1 MGPNS
6 DHIYHTDE
14 VAAELGYHSQGG
26 NALDQSLPSGK
37 RLHNYGKSQ
46 CLMGNLTISMAII
59 KFANCKRLPGRVF
72 WLIECWEKNL
82 TQRYP
87 EWPKGFSFGWVV

>member
-37 RLHNYGKSQ
+37 RLHNYGKSPL
-46 CLMGNLTISMAII
+46 LMAKLSY
-59 KFANCKRLPGRVF
+59 F
-72 WLIECWEKNL
+72 
-82 TQRYP
+82 
-87 EWPKGFSFGWVV
+87 EWAMYQVSKL

>member
-26 NALDQSLPSGK
+26 NALDHYPLVNVYITMEN
-37 RLHNYGKSQ
+37 HN
-46 CLMGNLTISMAII
+46 
-59 KFANCKRLPGRVF
+59 V
-72 WLIECWEKNL
+72 
-82 TQRYP
+82 
-87 EWPKGFSFGWVV
+87 

>member
-46 CLMGNLTISMAII
+46 FLMGKSTISMANLDSYVSLPEGNNNI
-59 KFANCKRLPGRVF
+59 KMSLLRR
-72 WLIECWEKNL
+72 
-82 TQRYP
+82 QQ
-87 EWPKGFSFGWVV
+87 